1 MNIFVGNF
9 PFEAVEKDIRSLF
22 KGFGKV
28 DSVSV
33 VMEKGGRKSRGYGF
47 VVMLNEEQALAAIS
61 ILNGKEFMGRPL
73 NVSSALSKQAVI
85 RDRSKRSGYKQ
96 GRRSKSYMRK
106 HTPKRGGEL
115 AP

>member
-9 PFEAVEKDIRSLF
+9 PFEVVEKDIRNLF
-22 KGFGKV
+22 KGCGKV

-47 VVMLNEEQALAAIS
+47 VVMPDEMQALEAIS
-61 ILNGKEFMGRPL
+61 ILNGREFLGRPL
-73 NVSSALSKQAVI
+73 NVSPAVSKQTVI
-85 RDRSKRSGYKQ
+85 RDRSKRAGYKQ

-106 HTPKRGGEL
+106 HTPKRDPGL
-115 AP
+115 TP